1 MIFDTPRY
9 IEVADPLLVVGGLPK
24 IELLAKVEAG

>member
-1 MIFDTPRY
+1 MMPEWV
-9 IEVADPLLVVGGLPK
+9 EVADPLLVVGGLPK